1 MLDGV
6 ITEQSYIMAKNW
18 EAQAEE
24 QADTTATPEHGDEQ
38 RDTTATPPAETTAP
52 LRRTL
57 QKVLATVDSQ
67 EKADAIID
75 ALVQMAEQQQ
85 PVEEIT
91 NGGPTQNA
99 AEAAAKVAAV
109 DEETEGETP
118 PQKILTESAR
128 AVVTTA
134 GQDQAAISATIQA
147 IFNPEEQAVAAP
159 VQERQRSYL
168 RRALIRRLGPLDALD
183 ADLFLR
189 VNALPRNKWLNRIF
203 YFLTRIYQG
212 GAAWYGLMALMVL
225 WRPQLG
231 RQLVREAALPLGLAI
246 ALVEFPIKGYF
257 RRRRPFITIVQTIV
271 IGRKPDSWSFPSG
284 HSATA
289 FAGAWLLSRYLPR
302 WRFPLYLVATLTAF
316 SRIYLGAHYPG
327 DVVAGSTLGVLFAWL
342 LQRVPWPWRSGR

>member
-1 MLDGV
+1 M
-6 ITEQSYIMAKNW
+6 TKNR
-18 EAQAEE
+18 EAH
-24 QADTTATPEHGDEQ
+24 ADPPRDAAATPEQGDAP
-38 RDTTATPPAETTAP
+38 RDAAATPSVEAEATAP

-75 ALVQMAEQQQ
+75 ALVQMTEQQQ
-85 PVEEIT
+85 PVEEVA

-99 AEAAAKVAAV
+99 AAAAAKVAAV

-134 GQDQAAISATIQA
+134 GQDQAAISETIQA
-147 IFNPEEQAVAAP
+147 VFNPEQQVEAVP
-159 VQERQRSYL
+159 VQIQERQRSYL
-168 RRALIRRLGPLDALD
+168 RRALIRRLGPVDALD

-189 VNALPRNKWLNRIF
+189 VNALPRNRWLNRFF

-225 WRPQLG
+225 WRPQVG
-231 RQLVREAALPLGLAI
+231 RRLVRETALPLGLAI

-342 LQRVPWPWRSGR
+342 LRRVPWPWRSGR